1 MKNQDPV
8 TTQIP
13 VSTQD
18 PIERTLWGHRTIWG
32 PRFQDPVGRVQDPV
46 PQEDL
51 GSYRKDP
58 EPYKDPEIWEY
69 ATIHR
74 GDRPQNLRAYE
85 NPGEPLEQEGS
96 SGNQGS
102 KVLPG
107 ASIPFGEPVSN
118 IL

>member
-13 VSTQD
+13 VKGPYEDT
-18 PIERTLWGHRTIWG
+18 GYRTIWG
-32 PRFQDPVGRVQDPV
+32 PRIQDPVGRIQDPV